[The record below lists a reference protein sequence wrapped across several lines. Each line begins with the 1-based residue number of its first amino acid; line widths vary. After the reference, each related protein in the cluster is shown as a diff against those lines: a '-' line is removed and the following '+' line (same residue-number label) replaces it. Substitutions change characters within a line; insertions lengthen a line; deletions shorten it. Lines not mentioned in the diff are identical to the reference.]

1 MNAKKCKK
9 IRASLRSN
17 GVDWRDAQYNVGPGN
32 RFFSGHVTLDRN
44 CGRASYKWV
53 KYGTNEVGATR

>member
-17 GVDWRDAQYNVGPGN
+17 GVDWRDAQYDRSLFGVV
-32 RFFSGHVTLDRN
+32 SLDRN
-44 CGRASYKWV
+44 CGRAFYKWV